1 MSAMRFLRPN
11 SREHYVTRMLRLM
24 RDKQF
29 PKAVAALRRATT
41 TGPIPPP
48 HALWK
53 LGRWCLEHN
62 RAKDAIVVLQLFADL
77 YENHEDRAQVL
88 HDLALAYKGAKRIKR
103 AAQVA
108 REALRLGGQLTVGTA
123 PQAETASAG

>member
-1 MSAMRFLRPN
+1 MRFLRPN

-24 RDKQF
+24 RDKRF
-29 PKAVAALRRATT
+29 LKAVAALRRART

-53 LGRWCLEHN
+53 LGRWCIEHN
-62 RAKDAIVVLQLFADL
+62 RAKDAAVVLQLFADL
-77 YENHEDRAQVL
+77 YGNHEDRAQVL
-88 HDLALAYKGAKRIKR
+88 HDLALAYSGAGRVKR

-108 REALRLGGQLTVGTA
+108 REALRLGGRTPAVSAQPEA
-123 PQAETASAG
+123 ASAG